1 MTPKNTALLAGL
13 ALLIAAGASACD
25 RGDGAG
31 QKTKGQIESGVG
43 AITGDQHLKNQG
55 KKDEVVGGVKKTF
68 SDLKNAAHDAT
79 K

>member
-1 MTPKNTALLAGL
+1 MKPRNTALLTAMTM
-13 ALLIAAGASACD
+13 LIAAALGACD

-31 QKTKGQIESGVG
+31 QKAKGQLESGVG
-43 AITGDQHLKNQG
+43 AVTGDQHLKNQG

-68 SDLKNAAHDAT
+68 GDLKGAVHDAS